1 MNLTTKKAT
10 ALIIL
15 SSAIA
20 ASAAEPLSVT
30 TKSGVTATLYGFAS
44 LNAAYEDSK
53 SNNGN
58 FANFVAASDITNEN
72 DGGWYLTPNLTRV
85 GFNLSSGDD
94 STYFKANGKVE
105 VDFYGGGTGN
115 APTPRLRH
123 GYGEIS
129 FGKTGFSILG
139 GQTWDVIS
147 PLVTPTLNAGV
158 LNNSGDAGLRRA
170 QLRLTEK
177 IPVGEGSVDIAA
189 AVVRTIG
196 ENQPYTTAS
205 ASETGTDADIPTFQG
220 RVGIAVP
227 LWVKDKKFGLG
238 VSGHYGKEEI
248 DLNDTGDTKDIPT
261 WSANV
266 DLNLPITSTI
276 TFLGEGFVGENLDTY
291 AAGIGRGF
299 VSNSKD
305 PESVKSIKAYGGW
318 FALQAKLIQKLAINA
333 GAGIDKLDRDD
344 IEIVGGR
351 EQNISVFANA
361 TYNLTEAFSLG
372 FEYLLI
378 QTDYLTAGT
387 QKVKEADLNRYQ
399 LSATYGF

>member
-20 ASAAEPLSVT
+20 TFSAEPIAVS
-30 TKSGVTATLYGFAS
+30 TKTGVTATLYGFAS

-85 GFNLSSGDD
+85 GFNLSSGNDT
-94 STYFKANGKVE
+94 TYFKANGKVE
-105 VDFYGGGTGN
+105 VDFYGGGSAN
-115 APTPRLRH
+115 NPNPRLRH

-248 DLNDTGDTKDIPT
+248 DLDDTGDAKDIPT

-266 DLNLPITSTI
+266 DLTLPITGTI
-276 TFLGEGFVGENLDTY
+276 AVLGEGFIGENLDTY

-299 VSNSKD
+299 VANSEN

-318 FALQAKLIQKLAINA
+318 FALQAKFIQKLTVNA

-361 TYNLTEAFSLG
+361 TYSLTDAFSLG
-372 FEYLLI
+372 FEYLHI

-387 QKVKEADLNRYQ
+387 VKEADLNRYQ